1 MEDVVQDAS
10 NCVGSAEKLSP
21 SSISSSSGYK
31 YGYTND
37 HGQLIISRIFDNAEY
52 FQDDFAIISIGNYK
66 GMINKYGS
74 NYANFV

>member
-37 HGQLIISRIFDNAEY
+37 HFQLIIPRIFDNAEY